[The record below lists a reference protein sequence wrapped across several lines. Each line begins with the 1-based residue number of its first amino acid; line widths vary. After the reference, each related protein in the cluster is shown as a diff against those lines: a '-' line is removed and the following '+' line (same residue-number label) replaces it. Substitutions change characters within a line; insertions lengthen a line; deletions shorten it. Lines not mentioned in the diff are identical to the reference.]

1 MLDKQTL
8 KVANQSGKKVECAAC
23 GLAELCIPHGLT
35 SDELDNLDTIVKT
48 KRRLE
53 RDEILFHAG
62 DKDNPIFAVSSGS
75 MKTSV
80 TNEEGSEQI
89 TGFYLP
95 GEIVGLDGLG
105 GLAPHCTATAL
116 ETCSVCE
123 IPAAEFDKLC
133 EINHGLRMS
142 FMQVVSKEISRE
154 QQMLMTL
161 GQLSADARLASFI
174 ISTGQRFHERGFS
187 ATEYNLSMSRHDLA
201 NYLGLAVETLSR
213 LFKKFQENG
222 LLEVHR
228 RHIRILDWDVMCK
241 TAHTECAKKLAD
253 RSANLR
259 QV

>member
-1 MLDKQTL
+1 MLDKQTYNTA
-8 KVANQSGKKVECAAC
+8 KSAGKKVECASC
-23 GLAELCIPHGLT
+23 GLAQLCIPHGLT
-35 SDELDNLDTIVKT
+35 VEELDSLDTIVKV

-62 DKDNPIFAVSSGS
+62 EEITPIFAVSSGS
-75 MKTSV
+75 MKTSI

-105 GLAPHCTATAL
+105 GLAPNSTATAL
-116 ETCSVCE
+116 ETSTVCE
-123 IPAAEFDKLC
+123 IPGPEFDKLC
-133 EINHGLRMS
+133 ANNHGLRTS

-154 QQMLMTL
+154 QQMMMTL
-161 GQLSADARLASFI
+161 GQLSADARLASFMLT
-174 ISTGQRFHERGFS
+174 TGDRFLERGFS

-222 LLEVHR
+222 LVEVHR
-228 RHIRILDWDVMCK
+228 RHIKIIDWDAMCIA
-241 TAHTECAKKLAD
+241 AHAECGKKKVD
-253 RSANLR
+253 KQSNLG
-259 QV
+259 